1 MGCSFGNEYNDPNY
15 ESYFDLEDILKQ
27 NHGLFDIKIKIA
39 IRDSEGLSLAYTP
52 GVATPC
58 LEIQKDL
65 SRGYELTNKANSILV
80 LTDGSNFLSQEE
92 KKCSLIK
99 TEIKGKTWNNN
110 AAMIYLESFTAYYKC
125 STNIDAY
132 PMILDLELIKDAET
146 LLDTVNAVSLSFS
159 GVELFGVC
167 PKRLEEFKSLF
178 EKLGKKPEYSFIDG
192 NKKIKIDEILDS
204 KNTEL
209 TGNAIFSA
217 IWRVALDCHIFGDL
231 DKIVNHIIEQI
242 KNDKIDLTKG
252 EDFETD
258 LTQVVEKVVD
268 FIFSEKLE
276 NHSYDKYNWRKLGLN
291 KNYILQ
297 KLEYFLCY
305 GNKAWVEDM
314 PKGYLMHKHSIPEN
328 SVLLHSRNR
337 GVIEIGPKIRFYPEK
352 FKNLFKW
359 ENLDKIAQKIVEN
372 PNLVFEYT
380 CKNNYGAIV
389 TNGTAILGLG
399 DIGALAG
406 MPVMEGKSV
415 LFKYFGG
422 TNICPVC
429 IQEKEVDKFISY
441 VQRISPSFAII
452 NLEDI
457 KGPDCFII
465 ENRLIE
471 TVKCP
476 IFHDDQHG
484 TACVVLAGLINA
496 TKLRGSKPE
505 EMKLVMNG
513 AGAAG
518 IAVSSLLMHYGYKN
532 FIVCDTKGAIY
543 KGRKEG
549 MNPFK
554 EKIAEITNK
563 DCIKGK
569 LLDVIKGA
577 DVVIGLSGPNTISK
591 EAVQL
596 MNEKPIVFALANP
609 TPEIFPKDAYEAG
622 AYIVATGRSDF
633 PNQIN
638 NSVVFPGLF
647 RATIDTRAPKITME
661 MKVAAGEAIANLVT
675 EKELR
680 TDYIMPSALNITT
693 SVMVATDVAKLIISK
708 GLTNKKNINLDK
720 LRENIHSFFI
730 DEKLT
735 DVDK

>member
-1 MGCSFGNEYNDPNY
+1 MGVGRSKSKEQI
-15 ESYFDLEDILKQ
+15 ELEEILKK
-27 NHGLFDIKIKIA
+27 NHGLFDIKIKVA

-80 LTDGSNFLSQEE
+80 LTDSSKFGNPQD
-92 KKCSLIK
+92 KKCFLTK
-99 TEIKGKTWNNN
+99 KDIKGKWNNN
-110 AAMIYLESFTAYYKC
+110 APMIYLETFTVYYKYT
-125 STNIDAY
+125 TNIDAY
-132 PMILDLELIKDAET
+132 PMILDLALIKDAEI
-146 LLDTVNAVSLSFS
+146 LLDTINAVSLSFS
-159 GVELFGVC
+159 GVELFGIC
-167 PKRLEEFKSLF
+167 PKRLEEFKKLF
-178 EKLGKKPEYSFIDG
+178 ENLEKKPEYAFIDG
-192 NKKIKIDEILDS
+192 NKKIEIDEILAT
-204 KNTEL
+204 KKTLL
-209 TGNAIFSA
+209 TSNSIFAA

-231 DKIVNHIIEQI
+231 EKILNYIIDEI
-242 KNDKIDLTKG
+242 KNDKIDLTKD
-252 EDFETD
+252 EDYECD
-258 LTQVVEKVVD
+258 LTQIIEKVAD
-268 FIFSEKLE
+268 FVFNEKLE
-276 NHSYDKYNWRKLGLN
+276 NHNYDKYNWRKLALN
-291 KNYILQ
+291 KDYIFKKINY
-297 KLEYFLCY
+297 FFTY
-305 GNKAWVEDM
+305 GSKAWVEEM
-314 PKGYLMHKHSIPEN
+314 PKGYYMHKHSIPEN

-337 GVIEIGPKIRFYPEK
+337 GVIEIGPKLRFNPEK

-359 ENLDKIAQKIVEN
+359 EYLDAIAEIIVDE
-372 PNLVFEYT
+372 PNLVFDYT
-380 CKNNYGAIV
+380 CKNNYGNIV

-429 IQEKEVDKFISY
+429 IQEKNVDKVISY
-441 VQRISPSFAII
+441 VQRIAPSFAII

-457 KGPDCFII
+457 KGPDCFTI
-465 ENRLIE
+465 ENKLIE
-471 TVKCP
+471 TVNCP

-505 EMKLVMNG
+505 EMKIVMNG

-518 IAVSSLLMHYGYKN
+518 IAVSSLLIHYGYKN
-532 FIVCDTKGAIY
+532 FIVCDTKGSIY

-563 DCIKGK
+563 DCVQGK
-569 LLDVIKGA
+569 ISDIIKGA

-591 EAVQL
+591 EAVKL
-596 MNEKPIVFALANP
+596 MNPKPIVFALANP
-609 TPEIFPKDAYEAG
+609 TPEIFPDDAYEAG

-638 NSVVFPGLF
+638 NSLVFPGLF

-661 MKVAAGEAIANLVT
+661 MKIAAGEAIANLVSP
-675 EKELR
+675 KELR
-680 TDYIMPSALNITT
+680 TDCIMPSALNVST
-693 SVMVATDVAKLIISK
+693 SVLVATDVAKLVIKK
-708 GLTNKKNINLDK
+708 GLTKKKNINLDK

>member
-1 MGCSFGNEYNDPNY
+1 MGVGRSKLKDEL
-15 ESYFDLEDILKQ
+15 SLEEILKK
-27 NHGLFDIKIKIA
+27 NHGLFDIKIKVT

-58 LEIQKDL
+58 LEIQTDISK
-65 SRGYELTNKANSILV
+65 SYELTNRANSILV
-80 LTDGSNFLSQEE
+80 LTDSSKFCNLEE
-92 KKCSLIK
+92 KKCFLTTK
-99 TEIKGKTWNNN
+99 TIRGKWNNN
-110 AAMIYLESFTAYYKC
+110 APMVYLESFTIYYKHI
-125 STNIDAY
+125 SNVDAY
-132 PMILDLELIKDAET
+132 PMILDLNLIKDADI
-146 LLDTVNAVSLSFS
+146 LLDTINAVSLSFS
-159 GVELFGVC
+159 GVELFGIS
-167 PKRLEEFKSLF
+167 PRRLEEFKGLYN
-178 EKLGKKPEYSFIDG
+178 KLEKKPEYGFIDG
-192 NKKIKIDEILDS
+192 NKKIEIDEILEQKKTLITS
-204 KNTEL
+204 NCIYGL
-209 TGNAIFSA
+209 
-217 IWRVALDCHIFGDL
+217 IWRVSLDCHIFGDL
-231 DKIVNHIIEQI
+231 ENILNFIIDEI
-242 KNDKIDLTKG
+242 KNDRIDLTKG
-252 EDFETD
+252 EDFERD
-258 LTQVVEKVVD
+258 LIKIFEKIVD
-268 FIFSEKLE
+268 FIFEQKLE
-276 NHSYDKYNWRKLGLN
+276 NHEYDKFNWRKLQLD
-291 KNYILQ
+291 KNYLI
-297 KLEYFLCY
+297 KKFNYFLTY
-305 GNKAWVEDM
+305 GNKAWVEEM
-314 PKGYLMHKHSIPEN
+314 PKGYFMHKHTIPEN

-337 GVIEIGPKIRFYPEK
+337 GVIEIGPRLRFDPEK
-352 FKNLFKW
+352 FKSLFKW
-359 ENLDKIAQKIVEN
+359 ENLDDISEKIIDE
-372 PNLVFEYT
+372 PNLVFVYT
-380 CKNNYGAIV
+380 CKNNYGSII

-429 IQEKEVDKFISY
+429 IQEKNVDKVISY
-441 VQRISPSFAII
+441 VQRIAPSFAII

-457 KGPDCFII
+457 KGPDCFTI
-465 ENRLIE
+465 ENKLIE
-471 TVKCP
+471 TVDCP
-476 IFHDDQHG
+476 MFHDDQHG

-496 TKLRGSKPE
+496 TKLRGTKPE
-505 EMKLVMNG
+505 EMKIIMNG

-518 IAVSSLLMHYGYKN
+518 IAVSSLLIHYGYKN

-554 EKIAEITNK
+554 DKLAEITNK

-569 LLDVIKGA
+569 LSDVIKGA

-591 EAVQL
+591 EDVKL
-596 MNEKPIVFALANP
+596 MNPKPIVFALANP

-622 AYIVATGRSDF
+622 AYIVATGRSDY

-661 MKVAAGEAIANLVT
+661 MKIAAGEAIANLVN

-680 TDYIMPSALNITT
+680 PDYIMPSALNVTT
-693 SVMVATDVAKLIISK
+693 SVLVATEVAKLVIQK
-708 GLTNKKNINLDK
+708 KLTKKKNINLDK

-735 DVDK
+735 DADK

>member
-1 MGCSFGNEYNDPNY
+1 MGVGRSKSKEQI
-15 ESYFDLEDILKQ
+15 ELEEILKK
-27 NHGLFDIKIKIA
+27 NHGLFDIKIKVA

-80 LTDGSNFLSQEE
+80 LTDSSKFGNPQD
-92 KKCSLIK
+92 KKCFLTK
-99 TEIKGKTWNNN
+99 KDIKGKWNNN
-110 AAMIYLESFTAYYKC
+110 APMIYLETFTVYYKYT
-125 STNIDAY
+125 TNIDAY
-132 PMILDLELIKDAET
+132 PMILDLALIKDAEI
-146 LLDTVNAVSLSFS
+146 LLDTINAVSLSFS
-159 GVELFGVC
+159 GVELFGIC
-167 PKRLEEFKSLF
+167 PKRLEEFKKLF
-178 EKLGKKPEYSFIDG
+178 ENLEKKPEYAFIDG
-192 NKKIKIDEILDS
+192 NKKIEIDEILAT
-204 KNTEL
+204 KKTLL
-209 TGNAIFSA
+209 TSNSIFAA
-217 IWRVALDCHIFGDL
+217 IWRVTLDCHIFGDL
-231 DKIVNHIIEQI
+231 EKILNYIIDEI
-242 KNDKIDLTKG
+242 KNDKIDLTKD
-252 EDFETD
+252 EDYECD
-258 LTQVVEKVVD
+258 LTQIIEKVAD
-268 FIFSEKLE
+268 FVFNEKLE
-276 NHSYDKYNWRKLGLN
+276 NHNYDKYNWRKLALN
-291 KNYILQ
+291 KDYIFKKINY
-297 KLEYFLCY
+297 FFTY
-305 GNKAWVEDM
+305 GSKAWVEEM
-314 PKGYLMHKHSIPEN
+314 PKGYYMHKHSIPEN

-337 GVIEIGPKIRFYPEK
+337 GVIEIGPKLRFNPEK

-359 ENLDKIAQKIVEN
+359 EYLDAIAEIIVDE
-372 PNLVFEYT
+372 PNLVFDYT
-380 CKNNYGAIV
+380 SKNNYGSVV

-429 IQEKEVDKFISY
+429 IQEKNVDKVISY
-441 VQRISPSFAII
+441 VQRIAPSFAII

-457 KGPDCFII
+457 KGPDCFTI
-465 ENRLIE
+465 ENKLIE
-471 TVKCP
+471 TVNCP

-505 EMKLVMNG
+505 EMKIVMNG

-518 IAVSSLLMHYGYKN
+518 IAVSSLLIHYGYKN
-532 FIVCDTKGAIY
+532 FIVCDTKGSIY

-563 DCIKGK
+563 DCVQGK
-569 LLDVIKGA
+569 ISDIIKGA

-591 EAVQL
+591 EAVKL
-596 MNEKPIVFALANP
+596 MNPKPIVFALANP
-609 TPEIFPKDAYEAG
+609 TPEIFPDDAYEAG

-638 NSVVFPGLF
+638 NSLVFPGLF

-661 MKVAAGEAIANLVT
+661 MKIAAGEAIANLVSP
-675 EKELR
+675 KELR
-680 TDYIMPSALNITT
+680 TDCIMPSALNVST
-693 SVMVATDVAKLIISK
+693 SVLVATDVAKLVIKK
-708 GLTNKKNINLDK
+708 GLTKKKNINLDK

-730 DEKLT
+730 DEQLT

>member
-1 MGCSFGNEYNDPNY
+1 MGVGRSKSKEQI
-15 ESYFDLEDILKQ
+15 ELEEILKK
-27 NHGLFDIKIKIA
+27 NHGLFDIKIKVA

-80 LTDGSNFLSQEE
+80 LTDSSKFGNPQD
-92 KKCSLIK
+92 KKCFLTK
-99 TEIKGKTWNNN
+99 KDIKGKWNNN
-110 AAMIYLESFTAYYKC
+110 APMIYLETFTVYYKYT
-125 STNIDAY
+125 TNIDAY
-132 PMILDLELIKDAET
+132 PMILDLALIKDAEI
-146 LLDTVNAVSLSFS
+146 LLDTINAVSLSFS
-159 GVELFGVC
+159 GVELFGIC
-167 PKRLEEFKSLF
+167 PKRLEEFKKLF
-178 EKLGKKPEYSFIDG
+178 ENLEKKPEYAFIDG
-192 NKKIKIDEILDS
+192 NKKIEIDEILAT
-204 KNTEL
+204 KKTLL
-209 TGNAIFSA
+209 TSNSIFAA

-231 DKIVNHIIEQI
+231 EKLLNYIIDEI
-242 KNDKIDLTKG
+242 KNDKIDLTKD
-252 EDFETD
+252 EDYECD
-258 LTQVVEKVVD
+258 LTQIIEKVAD
-268 FIFSEKLE
+268 FVFNEKLE
-276 NHSYDKYNWRKLGLN
+276 NHNYDKYNWRKLALN
-291 KNYILQ
+291 KDYIFKKINY
-297 KLEYFLCY
+297 FFTY
-305 GNKAWVEDM
+305 GSKAWVEEM
-314 PKGYLMHKHSIPEN
+314 PKGYYMHKHSIPEN

-337 GVIEIGPKIRFYPEK
+337 GVIEIGPKLRFNPEK

-359 ENLDKIAQKIVEN
+359 EYLDAIAEIIVDE
-372 PNLVFEYT
+372 PNLVFDYT
-380 CKNNYGAIV
+380 CKNNYGSVV

-429 IQEKEVDKFISY
+429 IQEKNVDKVISY
-441 VQRISPSFAII
+441 VQRIAPSFAII

-457 KGPDCFII
+457 KGPDCFTI
-465 ENRLIE
+465 ENKLIE
-471 TVKCP
+471 TVNCP

-505 EMKLVMNG
+505 EMKIVMNG

-518 IAVSSLLMHYGYKN
+518 IAVSSLLIHYGYKN
-532 FIVCDTKGAIY
+532 FIVCDTKGSIY

-563 DCIKGK
+563 DCVQGK
-569 LLDVIKGA
+569 ISDIIKGA

-591 EAVQL
+591 EAVKL
-596 MNEKPIVFALANP
+596 MNPKPIVFALANP
-609 TPEIFPKDAYEAG
+609 TPEIFPDDAYEAG

-638 NSVVFPGLF
+638 NSLVFPGLF

-661 MKVAAGEAIANLVT
+661 MKIAAGEAIANLVSP
-675 EKELR
+675 KELR
-680 TDYIMPSALNITT
+680 TDCIMPSALNVST
-693 SVMVATDVAKLIISK
+693 SVLVATDVAKLVIKK
-708 GLTNKKNINLDK
+708 GLTKKKNINLDK

-730 DEKLT
+730 DEQLT

>member
-1 MGCSFGNEYNDPNY
+1 MGVGRSKSKEQI
-15 ESYFDLEDILKQ
+15 ELEEILKK
-27 NHGLFDIKIKIA
+27 NHGLFDIKIKVA

-80 LTDGSNFLSQEE
+80 LTDSSKFGNPQD
-92 KKCSLIK
+92 KKCFLTK
-99 TEIKGKTWNNN
+99 KDIKGKWNNN
-110 AAMIYLESFTAYYKC
+110 APMIYLETFTVYYKYT
-125 STNIDAY
+125 TNIDAY
-132 PMILDLELIKDAET
+132 PMILDLALIKDAEI
-146 LLDTVNAVSLSFS
+146 LLDTINAVSLSFS
-159 GVELFGVC
+159 GVELFGIC
-167 PKRLEEFKSLF
+167 PKRLEEFKKLF
-178 EKLGKKPEYSFIDG
+178 ENLEKKPEYAFIDG
-192 NKKIKIDEILDS
+192 NKKIEIDEILAT
-204 KNTEL
+204 KKTLL
-209 TGNAIFSA
+209 TSNSIFAA

-231 DKIVNHIIEQI
+231 EKILNYIIDEI
-242 KNDKIDLTKG
+242 KNDKIDLTKD
-252 EDFETD
+252 EDYECD
-258 LTQVVEKVVD
+258 LTQIIEKVAD
-268 FIFSEKLE
+268 FVFNEKLE
-276 NHSYDKYNWRKLGLN
+276 NHNYDKYNWRKLALN
-291 KNYILQ
+291 KDYIFKKINY
-297 KLEYFLCY
+297 FFTY
-305 GNKAWVEDM
+305 GSKAWVEEM
-314 PKGYLMHKHSIPEN
+314 PKGYYMHKHSIPEN

-337 GVIEIGPKIRFYPEK
+337 GVIEIGPKLRFNPEK

-359 ENLDKIAQKIVEN
+359 EYLDAIAEIIVDE
-372 PNLVFEYT
+372 PNLVFDYT
-380 CKNNYGAIV
+380 CKNNYGSVV

-429 IQEKEVDKFISY
+429 IQEKNVDKVISY
-441 VQRISPSFAII
+441 VQRIAPSFAII

-457 KGPDCFII
+457 KGPDCFTI
-465 ENRLIE
+465 ENKLIE
-471 TVKCP
+471 TVNCP

-505 EMKLVMNG
+505 EMKIVMNG

-518 IAVSSLLMHYGYKN
+518 IAVSSLLIHYGYKN
-532 FIVCDTKGAIY
+532 FIVCDTKGSIY

-563 DCIKGK
+563 DCVQGK
-569 LLDVIKGA
+569 ISDIIKGA

-591 EAVQL
+591 EAVKL
-596 MNEKPIVFALANP
+596 MNPKPIVFALANP
-609 TPEIFPKDAYEAG
+609 TPEIFPDDAYEAG

-638 NSVVFPGLF
+638 NSLVFPGLF

-661 MKVAAGEAIANLVT
+661 MKIAAGEAIANLVSP
-675 EKELR
+675 KELR
-680 TDYIMPSALNITT
+680 TDCIMPSALNVST
-693 SVMVATDVAKLIISK
+693 SVLVATDVAKLVIKK
-708 GLTNKKNINLDK
+708 GLTKKKNINLDK

>member
-1 MGCSFGNEYNDPNY
+1 MGVGKSKPKEQI
-15 ESYFDLEDILKQ
+15 ELEEILKK
-27 NHGLFDIKIKIA
+27 NHGLFDIKIKVA

-80 LTDGSNFLSQEE
+80 LTDSSKFGNPQD
-92 KKCSLIK
+92 KKCFLTK
-99 TEIKGKTWNNN
+99 KEIKGKWNNN
-110 AAMIYLESFTAYYKC
+110 APMIYLETFTFYYKY

-132 PMILDLELIKDAET
+132 PMILDLSLIKDAEI
-146 LLDTVNAVSLSFS
+146 LLDTINAVSLSFS

-167 PKRLEEFKSLF
+167 PKRLEEFKKLF
-178 EKLGKKPEYSFIDG
+178 ENLEKKPEYAFIDG
-192 NKKIKIDEILDS
+192 NKKIEIDEILAT
-204 KNTEL
+204 KKTLL
-209 TGNAIFSA
+209 TSNSIFAA

-231 DKIVNHIIEQI
+231 EKILNYIIDEI
-242 KNDKIDLTKG
+242 KNDKIDLTKD
-252 EDFETD
+252 EDYECD
-258 LTQVVEKVVD
+258 LTQIIERATD
-268 FIFSEKLE
+268 FVFNEKLE
-276 NHSYDKYNWRKLGLN
+276 NHNYDKYNWRKLALN
-291 KNYILQ
+291 KDYIIKKINY
-297 KLEYFLCY
+297 FFTY
-305 GNKAWVEDM
+305 GSKAWVEDM
-314 PKGYLMHKHSIPEN
+314 PKGYYMHKHSIPEN

-337 GVIEIGPKIRFYPEK
+337 GVIEIGPKLRFNPEK

-359 ENLDKIAQKIVEN
+359 EYLDAIAEIIVDE
-372 PNLVFEYT
+372 PNLVFDYT
-380 CKNNYGAIV
+380 CKNNYGGIV

-429 IQEKEVDKFISY
+429 IQEKNVDKVISY
-441 VQRISPSFAII
+441 VQRIAPSFAII

-457 KGPDCFII
+457 KGPDCFTI
-465 ENRLIE
+465 ENKLIE
-471 TVKCP
+471 TVDCP

-505 EMKLVMNG
+505 EMKIVMNG

-518 IAVSSLLMHYGYKN
+518 IAVSSLLIHYGYKN
-532 FIVCDTKGAIY
+532 FIVCDTKGSIY

-563 DCIKGK
+563 DCIQGK
-569 LLDVIKGA
+569 INDIIKGA

-591 EAVQL
+591 EAVKL
-596 MNEKPIVFALANP
+596 MNPKPIVFALANP
-609 TPEIFPKDAYEAG
+609 TPEIFPDDAYEAG

-661 MKVAAGEAIANLVT
+661 MKIAAGEAIANLVSP
-675 EKELR
+675 KELR
-680 TDYIMPSALNITT
+680 TDYIMPSALNVST
-693 SVMVATDVAKLIISK
+693 SVLVATDVAKLVIKK
-708 GLTNKKNINLDK
+708 GLTKKKNINLDK